1 MIGLMAPDHAMC
13 SGAVRSLSLHRRNK
27 RGEEM
32 SIFPTTILLATDGS
46 REAELAATTAARK
59 VG

>member
-13 SGAVRSLSLHRRNK
+13 SGAVRGLSLHRRNK

-32 SIFPTTILLATDGS
+32 SIFPTKILLATDGS
-46 REAELAATTAARK
+46 ASPEPARTTAARK

>member
-1 MIGLMAPDHAMC
+1 
-13 SGAVRSLSLHRRNK
+13 VRSLSLHRRSK

-32 SIFPTTILLATDGS
+32 SIFPTKILLVTDGS
-46 REAELAATTAARK
+46 ASPELARTTASRK